1 MMTKRGSCATV
12 AAVIAPASGVFPASP
27 PEVNVNGSSPA
38 GAVRNL
44 ISFVS
49 SVCKLGDAEDEEDGD
64 EGDDEEG
71 EETEEAEEEAEAE
84 AEEDAE
90 EEEDGDAPY

>member
-1 MMTKRGSCATV
+1 M
-12 AAVIAPASGVFPASP
+12 PASP

-49 SVCKLGDAEDEEDGD
+49 SFCKLGDAEDEEDGE

-71 EETEEAEEEAEAE
+71 EEEAEEEAE
-84 AEEDAE
+84 E
-90 EEEDGDAPY
+90 EESGDAPY